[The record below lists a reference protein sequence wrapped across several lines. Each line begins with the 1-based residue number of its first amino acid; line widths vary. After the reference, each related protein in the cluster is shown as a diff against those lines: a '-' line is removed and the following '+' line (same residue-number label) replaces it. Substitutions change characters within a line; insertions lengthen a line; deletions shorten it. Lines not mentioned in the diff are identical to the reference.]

1 MHMKS
6 EISAKVLAANF
17 AIPQASALSLAL
29 SLVFASLS
37 ATSYAAVADNSAW
50 VTTKTQAFLPQVQA
64 NQKSVAADA
73 SVVTPAATAVQL
85 AQGEPVHVTLS
96 LNLRNEAKLDKFL
109 QDLRTPGT
117 ASYGKFLTP
126 AQFAAEYAPSEKDV
140 AKVVAHLSKSGF
152 VNIQVAPNRQ
162 LVTADGTA
170 ATVQTGFR
178 TALKR
183 FQQDGRNVFAN
194 TDAAQV
200 PAALSGIVGS
210 VLGLQNVAIAQTHH
224 RWVQAPEAGVSA
236 QAKVTVNATPVATA
250 HSPVQFPAIYS
261 VGTTPTASNTVV
273 GIISAGDLSPTIT
286 DLQTFT
292 TAKGLPTVNTLV
304 VKTGPAGAD
313 YSDTSGQVEWNL
325 DSQTITGT
333 SGGVKQLV
341 FYASPDMSFSGITA
355 AYNRAVTDN
364 VAKVINVSL
373 GGCESDTHSDGT
385 QAADDNVF
393 KQAVAQGQT
402 FSISTGDAGTY
413 NCQVS
418 SISGA
423 PGVPKSKTTYDVSE
437 PASSPYVIAVG
448 GTTLYTNSGAYSS
461 ETVWNE
467 GLSAIGTYDDAGDYD
482 ATKRLW
488 ATGGG
493 YSKYET
499 APSYQTGVI
508 AAGKTTRGLPDIAF
522 DAASASGATIYY
534 NNQTGT
540 VGGTSLA
547 APIFSGV
554 WARLQSAN
562 SNALGFPAAS
572 FYKYFPVAA
581 NASLLHD
588 VTSGT
593 NGASSLYGYK
603 AAAGWDATTGFGS
616 LNIGNLNTFVK
627 NTSDFAR

>member
-1 MHMKS
+1 M
-6 EISAKVLAANF
+6 
-17 AIPQASALSLAL
+17 IPQASALSLAL
-29 SLVFASLS
+29 SLAFASLS
-37 ATSYAAVADNSAW
+37 GSAHAATVDNSTW
-50 VTTKTQAFLPQVQA
+50 VATKTQAFLPQVRA
-64 NQKSVAADA
+64 NQRSAAADA
-73 SVVTPAATAVQL
+73 SVVTPAASAVQL
-85 AQGEPVHVTLS
+85 AQGEPVHVTIS

-109 QDLRTPGT
+109 QDLHTQGT

-126 AQFAAEYAPSEKDV
+126 AQFATEYAPTTKDV
-140 AKVVAHLSKSGF
+140 AAVVAHLSKSGF
-152 VNIQVAPNRQ
+152 VNIRVAPNRQ

-170 ATVQTGFR
+170 ATVQAGFR
-178 TALKR
+178 TSLKR

-200 PAALSGIVGS
+200 PSALGGIVGS
-210 VLGLQNVAIAQTHH
+210 VLGLQNVSIAHTHH
-224 RWVQAPEAGVSA
+224 RWVANTEAAASLQA
-236 QAKVTVNATPVATA
+236 QARTNATPIATP
-250 HSPVQFPAIYS
+250 HSPAQFPAIYNA
-261 VGTTPTASNTVV
+261 GTTPTASNTVV
-273 GIISAGDLSPTIT
+273 GIISEGDISPTIT
-286 DLQTFT
+286 DLQAFT
-292 TAKGLPTVNTLV
+292 SAKGFATVNTAV
-304 VKTGPAGAD
+304 VQTGPAGSD

-333 SGGVKQLV
+333 TGGAVKQLI
-341 FYASPDMSFSGITA
+341 FSASPDMNFSSITTS
-355 AYNRAVTDN
+355 YNQAVSDN

-373 GGCESDTHSDGT
+373 GGCESDTHADGT

-413 NCQVS
+413 NCQTS
-418 SISGA
+418 SISGS
-423 PGVPKSKTTYDVSE
+423 PGVPTSKTTYDVSE

-448 GTTLYTNSGAYSS
+448 GTTLYTNAGAYSS
-461 ETVWNE
+461 EKVWNE
-467 GLSAIGTYDDAGDYD
+467 GLSAIGTYDAAGDYD
-482 ATKRLW
+482 STLRLW

-493 YSKYET
+493 YSKYEA
-499 APSYQTGVI
+499 APSYQSGVI

-534 NNQTGT
+534 NGQTGT

-547 APIFSGV
+547 APIFTGV
-554 WARLQSAN
+554 WARLQTAN

-572 FYKYFPVAA
+572 FYKYFRLAA

-593 NGASSLYGYK
+593 NGASSSYGYK

-616 LNIGNLNTFVK
+616 LNIANLNTFVK